1 MDTLKQIENVR
12 SPLIFLHSVED
23 TLINISHS
31 QILAK
36 SYIGQA
42 KLIELTGGHNDP
54 RDSFAQGTVMDFI
67 LTRMKDDS
75 DEEETE
81 FSAEHLPKINKS
93 VIRTKLPQHSRNETR
108 LCPTAGIPYESFEL
122 ALQELRRN

>member
-1 MDTLKQIENVR
+1 MKVIQNVK

-42 KLIELTGGHNDP
+42 KLIELTGGHNDH

-81 FSAEHLPKINKS
+81 
-93 VIRTKLPQHSRNETR
+93 
-108 LCPTAGIPYESFEL
+108 
-122 ALQELRRN
+122 